1 MLQDLIAPGA
11 ANPDC
16 ARPIMTPLPLHI
28 ELASAL
34 LIHPAYTNQATPEY
48 VELSSRCLTFLRN
61 LLAILGPI
69 NARLDEAFSFSQ
81 ERTGRKLRRSR
92 NRADLEDGS
101 SGSETEEG
109 YDHPKGII
117 ANNGRIRKC
126 AEDFWRMVGWAF
138 NCSVKYPQR
147 WRYWKV
153 WLEYMLDVLDAD
165 WFEREEQDLEGLK
178 IFDADLGIGPVDSCE
193 YNICRKSLLVT
204 YLSDAKGKSG
214 PMKRIIRCAFADG
227 SEESIEEFPE
237 VWENETRDVKLP
249 SGQKRKRDAPEFGD
263 YDQENENSFSSDMAE
278 EVFELSQETEDTELD
293 PWLGGPE
300 SIILRQRVVTLV
312 SSQVS

>member
-1 MLQDLIAPGA
+1 MA
-11 ANPDC
+11 
-16 ARPIMTPLPLHI
+16 PLPLHI

-61 LLAILGPI
+61 LLVILGPI
-69 NARLDEAFSFSQ
+69 NARLDEAFSFSL
-81 ERTGRKLRRSR
+81 ERTGRNLRRSR

-109 YDHPKGII
+109 YDHPKGLI
-117 ANNGRIRKC
+117 ANQGRIRKC
-126 AEDFWRMVGWAF
+126 ADDFWHMVGWAF
-138 NCSVKYPQR
+138 NCSVKYPHR

-165 WFEREEQDLEGLK
+165 WFEREEQDLEALNS
-178 IFDADLGIGPVDSCE
+178 FDTKLGVEPIADCE
-193 YNICRKSLLVT
+193 YNLCRQSILVK

-214 PMKRIIRCAFADG
+214 AMKRIVRCAFVDG
-227 SEESIEEFPE
+227 SPESIKEFPE
-237 VWENETRDVKLP
+237 VWENETREVKP
-249 SGQKRKRDAPEFGD
+249 QSGQKRKRDTHEFGD
-263 YDQENENSFSSDMAE
+263 YDQENENSLSSEMTE
-278 EVFELSQETEDTELD
+278 ETPELSQETEDTELD

-300 SIILRQRVVTLV
+300 SITLRQRVVVLV
-312 SSQVS
+312 SS